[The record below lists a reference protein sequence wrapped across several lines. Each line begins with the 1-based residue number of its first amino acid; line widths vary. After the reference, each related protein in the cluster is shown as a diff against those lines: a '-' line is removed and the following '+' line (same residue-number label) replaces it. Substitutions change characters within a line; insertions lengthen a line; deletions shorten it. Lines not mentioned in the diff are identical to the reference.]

1 MNSLIDESES
11 VLCVIDVQ
19 AGFLGKLPPKVADE
33 TVSRIRWL
41 VQVAVALAVP
51 VVVTEEDPEGNGP
64 TVDPVVARL
73 PRNAKRWPKE
83 SFALVDQPDII
94 RDVKSTQRRTAV
106 VCGLETD
113 VCVAQSALRLQD
125 VGYRVVVVVDAVAS
139 PGSGQEM
146 GLARMR
152 DSGVTLL
159 AAKGLVYEWL
169 RTVQRSDELDV
180 NLSDDIPAGVIL

>member
-1 MNSLIDESES
+1 MSSLIDESES

-19 AGFLGKLPPKVADE
+19 AGFLDKLQPNLADE

-41 VQVAVALAVP
+41 VQVAAALAIP
-51 VVVTEEDPEGNGP
+51 LVVTEEDPEGNGP

-73 PRNAKRWPKE
+73 PRNTTRLPKG
-83 SFALVDQPDII
+83 SFALADQPDIL
-94 RDVKSTQRRTAV
+94 RAVESTQRRTVV

-125 VGYRVVVVVDAVAS
+125 LGYQVVAVVDAVAS
-139 PGSGQEM
+139 PGSGQEL

-152 DSGVTLL
+152 ASGVTLL

-169 RTVQRSDELDV
+169 RTVQRSAELDA